1 MAGEL
6 ELTAILCTMLLG
18 GTPEVSHGYSVGYDL
33 HRIRVDCE
41 TNTHVIEVGLDKR
54 SSLDSVQQALF
65 AGSVTGKTP
74 MVIVIDTDG
83 REGPFELRVRTAAQL
98 AGVAYRTY
106 DEAFLIRWRM
116 TSWLRQIRPRPRP
129 EEPPS

>member
-1 MAGEL
+1 M
-6 ELTAILCTMLLG
+6 
-18 GTPEVSHGYSVGYDL
+18 
-33 HRIRVDCE
+33 
-41 TNTHVIEVGLDKR
+41 
-54 SSLDSVQQALF
+54 
-65 AGSVTGKTP
+65 
-74 MVIVIDTDG
+74 IDTDG

-116 TSWLRQIRPRPRP
+116 TSWLRQSRPRPRP